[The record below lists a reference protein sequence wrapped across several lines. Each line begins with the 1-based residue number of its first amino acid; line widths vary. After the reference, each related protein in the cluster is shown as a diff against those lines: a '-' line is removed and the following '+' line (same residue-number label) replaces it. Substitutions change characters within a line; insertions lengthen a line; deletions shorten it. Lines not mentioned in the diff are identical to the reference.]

1 MDLKKE
7 IKLSDLM
14 PKPRKKGGSKPGR
27 KATVAPRAKK
37 AKSKKS
43 ELVGLKVGAS
53 QIAAARVVNNG
64 GKPKLVQLAR
74 TTLEPGVVVNGE
86 VRNVNGL
93 ASALDEFFTE
103 HKLPRKGVRL
113 GIGTNRVG
121 VRVVDVDGTDD
132 PKQLGN
138 AVMFRANETLS
149 IPMDQAVLDYHVVGE
164 KQAEDGST
172 TSRVLLAAAYRD
184 PIDQFVTAC
193 HVAHVELVGIDVE
206 AFALL
211 RAVAPSATSQPDAE
225 RAAIVAVNVG
235 HDRSTLAISDGEI
248 CDFTRV
254 LDWGGARID
263 AALERDLGLT
273 GEEALELKQTLTLE
287 EIETAEDHEAD
298 RRLQTARDSVKK
310 ELGTL
315 ARELIASLQ
324 FYQSQPESLP
334 IAEILVTGGTTRLP
348 GFAEEL
354 ERLVRARV
362 RVADPVGSV
371 APERP
376 AVTERDDLSSLT
388 VAIGLGVER

>member
-1 MDLKKE
+1 MVDLKKE
-7 IKLSDLM
+7 IKLSQLV
-14 PKPRKKGGSKPGR
+14 PKRKKSGPKTSGPM
-27 KATVAPRAKK
+27 TAPRAK
-37 AKSKKS
+37 KSKKS
-43 ELVGLKVGAS
+43 ELVGLKIGAS

-64 GKPKLVQLAR
+64 GKPRLMQLAR
-74 TTLEPGVVVNGE
+74 TTLEPGIVVNGE

-93 ASALDEFFTE
+93 AKALDDFFTE

-121 VRVVDVDGTDD
+121 VRVVDVDGITDS
-132 PKQLGN
+132 KQLGN

-164 KQAEDGST
+164 KKADDGST

-193 HVAHVELVGIDVE
+193 HVAHIDLVGIDVE

-211 RAVAPSATSQPDAE
+211 RAVAPSATPQTDDTT
-225 RAAIVAVNVG
+225 RAAVVAVNIG
-235 HDRSTLAISDGEI
+235 HDRSILAISDGAI

-263 AALERDLGLT
+263 TVLSRDLGLT
-273 GEEALELKQTLTLE
+273 SEEAAELKLSLTL
-287 EIETAEDHEAD
+287 DDEAGD
-298 RRLQTARDSVKK
+298 DDLPPAADSRVGPARESVKK

-315 ARELIASLQ
+315 ARELVASLQ

-362 RVADPVGSV
+362 RVADPAGSV

-376 AVTERDDLSSLT
+376 ALTERDDLSSLT